1 MTIHWYA
8 RPCGVSGL
16 SSVAGSVIAAS
27 CRNIWSSRESEVGLS
42 NGVGTATGAAVVGS
56 GVAGTGAAVGSSGVS
71 VGAWVVGLGVVGDG
85 VSGSSGVGRD
95 VGSPGTG
102 TTVGAW
108 LVGEGVDSPG
118 SGVGTSGASVGGFVS
133 PGPFVGG
140 DVSTTGGAV
149 GGLLV
154 GDLVGVS
161 SPHSGEQQSHTTS
174 EHSTERILQSSFSA
188 LAIHTSSGID
198 PSRLLPSNLATAIGI
213 KLTSRRRSNCGQIMR
228 KRERHSNHQIYE
240 GSILTY
246 G

>member
-16 SSVAGSVIAAS
+16 SSVAGSVIAVS

-56 GVAGTGAAVGSSGVS
+56 GVAGTGAAVGSSGIS

-95 VGSPGTG
+95 VGSSGTG

-108 LVGEGVDSPG
+108 LVGEEVDSPG

-140 DVSTTGGAV
+140 DVSTMGGGV

-161 SPHSGEQQSHTTS
+161 HSGEQQSHSTS
-174 EHSTERILQSSFSA
+174 EHSTESILQSSFSA

-198 PSRLLPSNLATAIGI
+198 PSRSLPSNLATAIGI
-213 KLTSRRRSNCGQIMR
+213 KLTSRRRNNCGQIMKAR
-228 KRERHSNHQIYE
+228 TK
-240 GSILTY
+240 
-246 G
+246 